1 MNGTILLVTAAGCS
15 FTASLL
21 HVAIIFGGANWY
33 RFFGAGENMAK
44 LAENASIYPTIVT
57 FIIASILSIW
67 GLYALSGAGLMPKFP
82 LLKTALVVI
91 TSIYLVRGVAGL
103 TLPFIFNHP
112 MFSQNSKTFWL
123 VSSLIC
129 LLIGLTHL
137 LGTVSSWRA
146 LSN

>member
-1 MNGTILLVTAAGCS
+1 MNGTILLVTAAGFS

-33 RFFGAGENMAK
+33 RFFGAGENMAR
-44 LAENASIYPTIVT
+44 LAEGASLYPAIVT
-57 FIIASILSIW
+57 FIIASILCIW
-67 GLYALSGAGLMPKFP
+67 GLYALSGAGLLPKFP

-91 TSIYLVRGVAGL
+91 TSIYLVRGIAGL

-123 VSSLIC
+123 ISSLIC

-137 LGTVSSWRA
+137 LGTISSWRA